1 MEDRPIGVQIV
12 QNREREQAVAKATL
26 ALMADADVSP
36 TPANYELFHAYASG
50 EKAGAAAVIGEM
62 LASRKRFTTTIL
74 ADLHERASKAARTQT
89 VVSAIGEELA
99 DMLSGVLE
107 NIEAAGRDAEAYGQ
121 KLSAASDQLGGS
133 KSPPALQ
140 KLVDGLIDATQ
151 SMEDRTKALEDE
163 LQRSSLEVT
172 ELRTQLDHVR
182 KESLTDPL
190 TNVQNRKAFD
200 DELANAIASA
210 NETGNPLS
218 LMMCDIDHF
227 KTFNDTWGHQTGD
240 HVLRLVA
247 GCLSENVKGRDT
259 VARYGGEEFAVILRH
274 TSLTQ
279 AMSLAEQIRQHVERK
294 KLVKKST
301 GDILG
306 MLTISIGVAQ
316 FVASETDAD
325 LIRRADTCLYAAKR
339 AGRNRVIGEKDPR
352 VALEGVVAA

>member
-1 MEDRPIGVQIV
+1 MEDRPIGVRIV

-50 EKAGAAAVIGEM
+50 EKAGVAGIIGEM
-62 LASRKRFTTTIL
+62 LASRQRFTTTVL

-89 VVSAIGEELA
+89 VVNAIGEELA
-99 DMLSGVLE
+99 DMLSSVLE

-151 SMEDRTKALEDE
+151 SMEERAKALEDE

-200 DELANAIASA
+200 HALADAMESS
-210 NETGNPLS
+210 NETGSPLS
-218 LMMCDIDHF
+218 LLMCDIDHF

-247 GCLSENVKGRDT
+247 ACLSENVKGRDT
-259 VARYGGEEFAVILRH
+259 VARYGGEEFGVVLSH
-274 TSLTQ
+274 TALEQ
-279 AMSLAEQIRQHVERK
+279 AMLLAEQIRQHVERK

-306 MLTISIGVAQ
+306 MLTVSIGVAQ
-316 FVASETDAD
+316 FAKGESAAD
-325 LIRRADTCLYAAKR
+325 FIRRADAGLYAAKR

-352 VALEGVVAA
+352 AVLDGMAAA

>member
-1 MEDRPIGVQIV
+1 M

-50 EKAGAAAVIGEM
+50 EKAGVAGIIGEM
-62 LASRKRFTTTIL
+62 LASRQRFTTTVL

-89 VVSAIGEELA
+89 VVNAIGEELA
-99 DMLSGVLE
+99 DMLSSVLE

-151 SMEDRTKALEDE
+151 SMEERAKALEDE

-200 DELANAIASA
+200 HALADAMESS
-210 NETGNPLS
+210 NETGSPLS
-218 LMMCDIDHF
+218 LLMCDIDHF

-247 GCLSENVKGRDT
+247 ACLSENVKGRDT
-259 VARYGGEEFAVILRH
+259 VARYGGEEFGVVLSH
-274 TSLTQ
+274 TALEQ
-279 AMSLAEQIRQHVERK
+279 AMLLAEQIRQHVERK

-306 MLTISIGVAQ
+306 MLTVSIGVAQ
-316 FVASETDAD
+316 FAKGESAAD
-325 LIRRADTCLYAAKR
+325 FIRRADAGLYAAKR

-352 VALEGVVAA
+352 AVLDGMAAA